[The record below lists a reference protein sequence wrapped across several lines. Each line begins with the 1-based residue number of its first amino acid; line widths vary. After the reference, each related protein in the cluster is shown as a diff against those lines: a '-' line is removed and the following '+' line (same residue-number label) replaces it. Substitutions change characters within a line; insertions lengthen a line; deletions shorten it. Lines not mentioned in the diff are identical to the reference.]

1 MGDLLSVL
9 LFAARVAIYAA
20 VGYFVIKA
28 AVKAALREHQE
39 AQEEQNNPE
48 TQKTEKPPAV

>member
-1 MGDLLSVL
+1 MDDFISLL

-39 AQEEQNNPE
+39 AQDAQEEQNNP
-48 TQKTEKPPAV
+48 

>member
-1 MGDLLSVL
+1 MDDFISLL

-28 AVKAALREHQE
+28 AVKAALR
-39 AQEEQNNPE
+39 AGS
-48 TQKTEKPPAV
+48 TARSSAC